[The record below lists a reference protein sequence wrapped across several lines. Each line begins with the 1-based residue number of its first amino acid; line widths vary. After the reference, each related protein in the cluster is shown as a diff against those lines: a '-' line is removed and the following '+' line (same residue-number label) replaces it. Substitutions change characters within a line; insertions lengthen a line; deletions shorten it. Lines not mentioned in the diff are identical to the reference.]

1 MKAFLTAEDQ
11 LLIQGKDQNTDSPS
25 QFGFSVPRSRD
36 AEMRNLV
43 VNCDQKTKL
52 ILANSTKDELCE
64 TSAGLPFLVPLWI
77 LGPHGAAAEKSSKSR
92 DLSSNRIG
100 AKF

>member
-1 MKAFLTAEDQ
+1 MKAFITAKD
-11 LLIQGKDQNTDSPS
+11 LLLMQGKDQNTDSQS

-36 AEMRNLV
+36 AEMRNLF
-43 VNCDQKTKL
+43 VNCDQKQKL

-64 TSAGLPFLVPLWI
+64 TSAGFPFLVPLWI
-77 LGPHGAAAEKSSKSR
+77 LAPHGAAAEKSSNSW